1 MLADRGI
8 SGIFP
13 NQGTECGEEE
23 EEGGIGYARRR

>member
-23 EEGGIGYARRR
+23 EGGIGYARRR